1 MKLSKEQALF
11 QRNEKG
17 ELLPIEVELK
27 GFGYEGQTVKVR
39 PCTIGSWNDY
49 RSKTDES
56 GNVSSETD
64 CQFIVDNLI
73 DPSFSLEETKNLK
86 TALIKVLV
94 MAVLRTTGLM
104 PTDEVREKK

>member
-39 PCTIGSWNDY
+39 PCTIGSW
-49 RSKTDES
+49 K
-56 GNVSSETD
+56 D